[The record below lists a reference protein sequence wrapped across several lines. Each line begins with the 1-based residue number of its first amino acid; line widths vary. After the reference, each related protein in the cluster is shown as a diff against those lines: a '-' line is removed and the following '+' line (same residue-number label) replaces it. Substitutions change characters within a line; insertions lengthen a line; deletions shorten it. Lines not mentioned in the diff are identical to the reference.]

1 MSLSLGRLASPFN
14 RARRRTQPSPLTT
27 RSRLRLLATAVML
40 FLASPVGGRIL
51 KTRPSASSTWAPWS
65 AIVIGSG
72 LEFQTDNEQSEY
84 EFPLLLEYNFTER
97 LKLSLEPNFVYLVAK
112 SRDERTVGGLGDLE
126 TSVEYEFL
134 RERRYRPALSA
145 QGLIRWPTAIDP
157 DLGTPGHDYSLG
169 LIASKDLVYFD
180 VDLNLLYTFVSGSA
194 QQDNLQIALAAEW
207 PLNHRFDVIA
217 EVVTTIGGSGVRG
230 PFGTP
235 SGPGILTE
243 GNGTQNE
250 TEGTLGLAWHANK
263 YLKFE
268 QGVTRASDRSWQ
280 FVVAWEWSFGGN

>member
-1 MSLSLGRLASPFN
+1 MF
-14 RARRRTQPSPLTT
+14 
-27 RSRLRLLATAVML
+27 
-40 FLASPVGGRIL
+40 FLASPVSGRIL

-72 LEFQTDNEQSEY
+72 LEFLTDNKQSEY
-84 EFPLLLEYNFTER
+84 DFPLLLEYNFTER
-97 LKLSLEPNFVYLVAK
+97 LKLSLEPNFVYLAAK

-157 DLGTPGHDYSLG
+157 DLGTPGHDYSIG

-180 VDLNLLYTFVSGSA
+180 VDLNLLYTFVSDSA

-207 PLNHRFDVIA
+207 PLNHRFDIIA
-217 EVVTTIGGSGVRG
+217 EVVTTVGGNGVRG
-230 PFGTP
+230 TFGTP
-235 SGPGILTE
+235 SIPGILTE

-250 TEGTLGLAWHANK
+250 TEGTLGFAWHANK

-268 QGVTRASDRSWQ
+268 QGVTRATDHSWQ
-280 FVVAWEWSFGGN
+280 FVVAWEWSFGGE

>member
-1 MSLSLGRLASPFN
+1 VA
-14 RARRRTQPSPLTT
+14 A
-27 RSRLRLLATAVML
+27 AVTL
-40 FLASPVGGRIL
+40 FLVSPVGARIL

-72 LEFQTDNEQSEY
+72 LEFQTDSKQSQY

-97 LKLSLEPNFVYLVAK
+97 LKLGLEPNFVYLAAR

-126 TSVEYEFL
+126 TAVEYEFL

-145 QGLIRWPTAIDP
+145 QGLIRWPTASDP
-157 DLGTPGHDYSLG
+157 DLGNPGHDYSVG
-169 LIASKDLVYFD
+169 LIASKDFVYFD
-180 VDLNLLYTFVSGSA
+180 ADLNLLYTFTSGAA
-194 QQDNLQIALAAEW
+194 QQDNLEIALAAEW
-207 PLNHRFDVIA
+207 HLNHRFDVIA

-235 SGPGILTE
+235 AGPDIATE
-243 GNGTQNE
+243 GNGNE

-268 QGVTRASDRSWQ
+268 QGVTYMSDHSWQ
-280 FVVAWEWSFGGN
+280 FTVAWEWAFGGD

>member
-1 MSLSLGRLASPFN
+1 MSLSMGRLASPFN
-14 RARRRTQPSPLTT
+14 PAWRGARLSFLTGCS
-27 RSRLRLLATAVML
+27 RSRLLATAVML
-40 FLASPVGGRIL
+40 LFASPISARIL

-72 LEFQTDNEQSEY
+72 LEFQTDNNQSEY
-84 EFPLLLEYNFTER
+84 DFPLLLEYNFTER
-97 LKLSLEPNFVYLVAK
+97 LRLSLEPNFVYLAAR

-157 DLGTPGHDYSLG
+157 DLGNPGHDYSLG

-180 VDLNLLYTFVSGSA
+180 LDLNLLYTFVSDTTQENS
-194 QQDNLQIALAAEW
+194 LQIALAAEW
-207 PLNHRFDVIA
+207 PLNHRFDIIA
-217 EVVTTIGGSGVRG
+217 EVVTTIGGGGVRG

-235 SGPGILTE
+235 SGPDFLTE

-280 FVVAWEWSFGGN
+280 FVVAWEWSFGGD

>member
-1 MSLSLGRLASPFN
+1 
-14 RARRRTQPSPLTT
+14 
-27 RSRLRLLATAVML
+27 V
-40 FLASPVGGRIL
+40 
-51 KTRPSASSTWAPWS
+51 
-65 AIVIGSG
+65 
-72 LEFQTDNEQSEY
+72 
-84 EFPLLLEYNFTER
+84 
-97 LKLSLEPNFVYLVAK
+97 
-112 SRDERTVGGLGDLE
+112 
-126 TSVEYEFL
+126 
-134 RERRYRPALSA
+134 
-145 QGLIRWPTAIDP
+145 
-157 DLGTPGHDYSLG
+157 
-169 LIASKDLVYFD
+169 SKDLVYFD

-235 SGPGILTE
+235 GILTE

>member
-1 MSLSLGRLASPFN
+1 MSRSLLG
-14 RARRRTQPSPLTT
+14 
-27 RSRLRLLATAVML
+27 LLAVAVTL
-40 FLASPVGGRIL
+40 FLASPVGARIL
-51 KTRPSASSTWAPWS
+51 TTRPSVSSTWAPWS
-65 AIVIGSG
+65 AIVVGSG
-72 LEFQTDNEQSEY
+72 LEFQTDSKQSEY
-84 EFPLLLEYNFTER
+84 DFPLLLEYNFTER
-97 LKLSLEPNFVYLVAK
+97 LKLGLEPNFVYLAAK

-157 DLGTPGHDYSLG
+157 DLGTPGHDYSFG

-180 VDLNLLYTFVSGSA
+180 VDLNLLYTFVSDAA
-194 QQDNLQIALAAEW
+194 QQDNLEIALAAEW
-207 PLNHRFDVIA
+207 HLNHRFDVVA
-217 EVVTTIGGSGVRG
+217 EVVTTIGGSGVLG

-235 SGPGILTE
+235 TGPGILTE
-243 GNGTQNE
+243 GNGAQNA

-268 QGVTRASDRSWQ
+268 QGVTRASDHSWQ
-280 FVVAWEWSFGGN
+280 FVVAWEWSFGEN